1 MIKQLLIILIL
12 FGVTPEVSAD
22 VDSNARG
29 LKIITEVDRRDA
41 GFENVQMDMEM
52 ILRNK
57 SGDESFRSLSMKTL
71 EVVGD
76 GDKSLTVFD
85 RPRDIKG
92 TAFLSFT
99 HPLEADEQWLYLPA
113 LKRVKRISSSNKSGP
128 FLGSEYAFEDLTSFE
143 IPKFNYQ
150 FIRQEVFRGRSCFV
164 IEFIPQ
170 YPFSGY
176 TREQVWIDDRRYI
189 PVKVDYY
196 DRKNALLKTLI
207 YQGYQQYLKQFWRA
221 GKMVMTNH
229 QTGKS
234 TVLINKNYQFKQGL
248 TERDFDRNS
257 LKRVR

>member
-1 MIKQLLIILIL
+1 
-12 FGVTPEVSAD
+12 
-22 VDSNARG
+22 
-29 LKIITEVDRRDA
+29 
-41 GFENVQMDMEM
+41 
-52 ILRNK
+52 
-57 SGDESFRSLSMKTL
+57 
-71 EVVGD
+71 
-76 GDKSLTVFD
+76 
-85 RPRDIKG
+85 
-92 TAFLSFT
+92 
-99 HPLEADEQWLYLPA
+99 
-113 LKRVKRISSSNKSGP
+113 
-128 FLGSEYAFEDLTSFE
+128 
-143 IPKFNYQ
+143 
-150 FIRQEVFRGRSCFV
+150 V

-207 YQGYQQYLKQFWRA
+207 YQGYQQYLEQFWRA